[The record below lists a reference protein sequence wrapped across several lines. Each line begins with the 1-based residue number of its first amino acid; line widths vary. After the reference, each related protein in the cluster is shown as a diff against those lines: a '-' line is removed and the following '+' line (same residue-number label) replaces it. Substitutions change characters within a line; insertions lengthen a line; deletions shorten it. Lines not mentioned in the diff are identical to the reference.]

1 MVNLAIPARFLEII
15 AQNNKLKSA
24 VETSISNFQ
33 AWINDNKLVFFPE
46 YTDHGTNHLQEVLD
60 SAQGLISE
68 GSWDAISPEDIAA
81 IVLSVLLH
89 DCALHLSED
98 GFYELINSDYPSI
111 SSRYIEQQESWSI
124 LWSNFLEEARRF
136 DDNRLISLF
145 GKKIVIRDIPN
156 DKGDLTLNHRL
167 LIGEFLRRHH
177 ARLAHE
183 IAFNGIPN
191 GKKSSEKIK
200 LATSINERFIDLVG
214 FIAKSHNLSLR
225 SAVDKLGKNSK
236 QSDQGVHVPFVMSIL
251 RIADYIQIHSER
263 APTDLLNIK
272 KLMSPISRGEWNKH
286 HAIDQ
291 IHQNHD
297 DPEAIFVDAEPT
309 DAITYESLERL
320 FSDIQKELDLSWSI
334 LGEVYGRYK
343 NLNLG
348 LNIRRIRSSLDNKK
362 DFIKEKKIKYIPE
375 VFRFRTAHTKLMEL
389 LIKPLYGNH
398 PEIGIRE
405 LLQNSVDAIKER
417 VDLEKKHSDFI
428 KEDLKINLILVK
440 ERNHYYFVIKDNG
453 VGMTKEII
461 RDYFLNIGASFR
473 YSDIWKNQHINN
485 GKTNFSR
492 IGRFGVGVLAAYL
505 LGEKI
510 YVETRNMFED
520 YGLSFSC
527 ESVHS
532 PIQLERINMDVGTI
546 IKIEIDELTYNY
558 LFNKHS
564 LWDWYLLS
572 DVVIERSYN
581 EDGEIGVFNKI
592 FEVDV
597 SQFHQLETKSSCEV
611 KFSFM
616 SFFDIYRNE
625 KNILTCNGV
634 NIKDSEYSSDFVI
647 NKNEDFIILKKPSLL
662 VEDKEGIFPLDLQ
675 RQRVVENPDF
685 TDDLRKTLYE
695 RIVINAKAGSFEEIK
710 YIRGANCNNYI
721 YGENRKYLF
730 DLSILKVLKV
740 KKLCYFVTHEK
751 DLDFSSLVYRKIC
764 KNDFLITSFNIES
777 TKTVNVEF
785 LRSVFLKDNSS
796 YYNLFFGS
804 IGRFSNKIIL
814 IMKKTHIAD
823 YVSKG
828 NYPPT
833 YWERLFKVNID
844 ENWTIICNKPISIDT
859 IDINLDF
866 ILPYLIEHKCRYF
879 LSYDFNWDDV
889 EIEVSDFAKVYQKTY
904 PDFNLQ

>member
-1 MVNLAIPARFLEII
+1 MV
-15 AQNNKLKSA
+15 
-24 VETSISNFQ
+24 
-33 AWINDNKLVFFPE
+33 
-46 YTDHGTNHLQEVLD
+46 
-60 SAQGLISE
+60 
-68 GSWDAISPEDIAA
+68 
-81 IVLSVLLH
+81 
-89 DCALHLSED
+89 
-98 GFYELINSDYPSI
+98 
-111 SSRYIEQQESWSI
+111 
-124 LWSNFLEEARRF
+124 
-136 DDNRLISLF
+136 
-145 GKKIVIRDIPN
+145 
-156 DKGDLTLNHRL
+156 
-167 LIGEFLRRHH
+167 
-177 ARLAHE
+177 
-183 IAFNGIPN
+183 
-191 GKKSSEKIK
+191 
-200 LATSINERFIDLVG
+200 
-214 FIAKSHNLSLR
+214 
-225 SAVDKLGKNSK
+225 KNSK

-417 VDLEKKHSDFI
+417 VDLEKKHSDFL

-440 ERNHYYFVIKDNG
+440 ERNDYYFVIKDNG

-510 YVETRNMFED
+510 YVQTRNMFED

-558 LFNKHS
+558 LFNKNS

-581 EDGEIGVFNKI
+581 EDGEIGVFHKT

-634 NIKDSEYSSDFVI
+634 NIKDSEYSNDFVI

-740 KKLCYFVTHEK
+740 KKLCYFITHEK
-751 DLDFSSLVYRKIC
+751 DLDFSSLAYRKIC
-764 KNDFLITSFNIES
+764 KKDFLITSFNIES

-804 IGRFSNKIIL
+804 ISRFSNKIIL

-859 IDINLDF
+859 IDIKLDF